1 MIITTSNKIRTLPE
15 VFPPKVDLV
24 AAKKD
29 KHFLLS
35 FHFVG
40 TYLRSE
46 GLQGVLC
53 YDFLLVGILTIELKT

>member
-1 MIITTSNKIRTLPE
+1 MTTSNKIRTEPE
-15 VFPPKVDLV
+15 IFPPKVDLV
-24 AAKKD
+24 AAKKE

-40 TYLRSE
+40 MYRRSE

-53 YDFLLVGILTIELKT
+53 YGFLLVGILTIE